1 MRRNEDLEVYRLLI
15 ADVYELAGQ
24 SRRTS
29 ESLARG
35 LGQTAARW
43 HVLSVLSD
51 EPRSVATAA
60 RRLGLVRQSVQRVV
74 DDLINGGQV
83 ERRANPD
90 HTRAPLVVLTP
101 AGRRTLTAV
110 LRHSDNDRRSLLE
123 RSDVTVD
130 DLLAARSVLTR
141 LLSALRDQ
149 PG

>member
-60 RRLGLVRQSVQRVV
+60 RRLGRVSYWAAEPQ
-74 DDLINGGQV
+74 DD
-83 ERRANPD
+83 
-90 HTRAPLVVLTP
+90 
-101 AGRRTLTAV
+101 
-110 LRHSDNDRRSLLE
+110 
-123 RSDVTVD
+123 
-130 DLLAARSVLTR
+130 AA
-141 LLSALRDQ
+141 
-149 PG
+149 